1 MEEKSDGST
10 SDLTMLVL
18 THRTW
23 QKLQRTIQVCSG
35 LLVLL
40 VVLVCVL
47 TLVFHDGHKG
57 QRRTKTE
64 SLFRTDRPLSTKDIY
79 ISVKTTKKVS
89 RSTCHPVGSVYF
101 PIRVRVFF
109 LDKYVGQGYI

>member
-18 THRTW
+18 THRTR

-47 TLVFHDGHKG
+47 TLVLHDGHKG
-57 QRRTKTE
+57 QRTRAE
-64 SLFRTDRPLSTKDIY
+64 PLFRSDRPLSAKDIY
-79 ISVKTTKKVS
+79 ISVKTTKKVRNRFTFS
-89 RSTCHPVGSVYF
+89 QCY
-101 PIRVRVFF
+101 
-109 LDKYVGQGYI
+109 